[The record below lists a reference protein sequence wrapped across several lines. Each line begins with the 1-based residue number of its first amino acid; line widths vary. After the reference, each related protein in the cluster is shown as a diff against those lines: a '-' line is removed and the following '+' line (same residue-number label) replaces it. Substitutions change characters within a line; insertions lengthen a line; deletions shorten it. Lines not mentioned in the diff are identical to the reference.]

1 MRKAFYTVE
10 INKKFQINLEN
21 FFASLLFIKALID
34 FPVIP
39 P

>member
-1 MRKAFYTVE
+1 MRKAFLTFE
-10 INKKFQINLEN
+10 INKKFQINLEI
-21 FFASLLFIKALID
+21 FAYLFIKALID